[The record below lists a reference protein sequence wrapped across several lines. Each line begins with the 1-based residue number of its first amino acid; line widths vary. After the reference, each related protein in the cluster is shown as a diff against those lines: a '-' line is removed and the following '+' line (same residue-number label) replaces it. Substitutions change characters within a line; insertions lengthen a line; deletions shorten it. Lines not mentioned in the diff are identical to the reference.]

1 MNYEFKVGDKV
12 VTTRSRVIGT
22 VIRITPKRKDVVVDF
37 GNYQSIFRPDG
48 WQKGEDIWSSMST
61 IIEPLTPE
69 IEREIKQNIIINKCK
84 KLFKIKERNLTFD
97 QAARILEV
105 LEDEDNG

>member
-1 MNYEFKVGDKV
+1 MSYEFKVGDKV
-12 VTTRSRVIGT
+12 VTTRSRAVGT

-37 GNYQSIFRPDG
+37 GNYQSVFRSDG
-48 WQKGEDIWSSMST
+48 WQKGADVWSAT

-69 IEREIKQNIIINKCK
+69 IEREIKQNTIINKCK
-84 KLFKIKERNLTFD
+84 KLFQAKERNLTFD

>member
-12 VTTRSRVIGT
+12 VTARSRVVGT

-37 GNYQSIFRPDG
+37 GSYQTTFRRDG
-48 WQKGEDIWSSMST
+48 WEKGGDIWSSSM
-61 IIEPLTPE
+61 IELLTPE
-69 IEREIKQNIIINKCK
+69 IEQEIKEKRTIYKCK
-84 KLFKIKERNLTFD
+84 TLFHNKEKYLTFD

>member
-37 GNYQSIFRPDG
+37 GNYQSTFLPDG
-48 WQKGEDIWSSMST
+48 WERGGDIWFAT

-84 KLFKIKERNLTFD
+84 TLFHNKEKYLTFD
-97 QAARILEV
+97 QASRILEV
-105 LEDEDNG
+105 LEDENNG

>member
-1 MNYEFKVGDKV
+1 MSYEFKVGDKV
-12 VTTRSRVIGT
+12 VTTRSRAVGT

-37 GNYQSIFRPDG
+37 GNYQGTFRPDG
-48 WQKGEDIWSSMST
+48 WEKGGDVWSAT

-69 IEREIKQNIIINKCK
+69 IEREIKQNTIINKCK
-84 KLFKIKERNLTFD
+84 KLFQAKERNLTFD

>member
-1 MNYEFKVGDKV
+1 MFKVGDKV
-12 VTTRSRVIGT
+12 VTTRSRVVGT

-37 GNYQSIFRPDG
+37 GNYQRVFGSDG
-48 WQKGEDIWSSMST
+48 WEKGADVWSLTM
-61 IIEPLTPE
+61 IEPLTPE
-69 IEREIKQNIIINKCK
+69 IAREIKQNIIINKCK
-84 KLFKIKERNLTFD
+84 RLFRIKEKNLTFD

>member
-1 MNYEFKVGDKV
+1 MFKVGDKV
-12 VTTRSRVIGT
+12 VTTRSRAVGT

-37 GNYQSIFRPDG
+37 AGNYQRVFRSDG
-48 WQKGEDIWSSMST
+48 LERGGDIWSAT

-69 IEREIKQNIIINKCK
+69 IAREIKQNIIINKCK
-84 KLFKIKERNLTFD
+84 RLFRIKERNLTFD

>member
-12 VTTRSRVIGT
+12 VTTRSRVVGT

-37 GNYQSIFRPDG
+37 GNYQSIFRSDG
-48 WQKGEDIWSSMST
+48 WQKGSDIWSVT

-69 IEREIKQNIIINKCK
+69 IEQEIKEKRIIYKCK
-84 KLFKIKERNLTFD
+84 TIFHNKEKYLTFD

-105 LEDEDNG
+105 LEDEE